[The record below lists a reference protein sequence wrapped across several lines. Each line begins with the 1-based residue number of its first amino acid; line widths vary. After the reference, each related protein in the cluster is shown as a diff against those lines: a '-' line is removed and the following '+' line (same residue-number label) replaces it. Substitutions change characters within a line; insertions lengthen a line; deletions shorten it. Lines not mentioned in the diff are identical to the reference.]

1 LKELY
6 TDILKRQMGMA
17 VAGNL
22 EVQVL
27 NFGSEIGY
35 MIKIFR
41 GSLQV
46 LQLYLKLGHGLFCFI
61 LYFSLSNVFRNRIYT

>member
-1 LKELY
+1 
-6 TDILKRQMGMA
+6 MGRA

-35 MIKIFR
+35 MIEIFR
-41 GSLQV
+41 DSLQV
-46 LQLYLKLGHGLFCFI
+46 LQLYLKLGHGFFLFYPLFFI
-61 LYFSLSNVFRNRIYT
+61 K